1 MSGDMRVIG
10 LVHGTHVL
18 EDIGMDVPYGVTV
31 YIPADK
37 AMRSKDLHR
46 AISSRCIFP
55 LPSAGMPASSA
66 HKAQED
72 VFQERIRVLEG
83 EIQHLRSE
91 NLRLRIEGDTLRAEK
106 DRLGTAPLR
115 DASVSEQKLDA
126 ILAALQ
132 KGTLPR
138 GAVSS
143 TALLEGAVDSEA
155 PLFIPSEIRMKD
167 AESRIEVR
175 KEETSSTGISDA
187 ADKLRK
193 FRKGGQ

>member
-46 AISSRCIFP
+46 AISTRCIFP

-132 KGTLPR
+132 KGALPR
-138 GAVSS
+138 GAVPS
-143 TALLEGAVDSEA
+143 TALVH
-155 PLFIPSEIRMKD
+155 PL
-167 AESRIEVR
+167 
-175 KEETSSTGISDA
+175 
-187 ADKLRK
+187 
-193 FRKGGQ
+193 